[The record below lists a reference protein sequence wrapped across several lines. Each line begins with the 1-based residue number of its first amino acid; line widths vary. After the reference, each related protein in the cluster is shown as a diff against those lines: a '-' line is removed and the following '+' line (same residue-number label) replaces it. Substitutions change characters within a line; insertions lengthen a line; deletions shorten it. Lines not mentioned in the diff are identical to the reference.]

1 MKIAQYFVHC
11 LCLMNTYSAEAMLY
25 LWWQAMALELGKYN
39 IRVNAI
45 AAGLFKSEI
54 TNDLFAKD
62 WLNEVATKIVPAGKW
77 GNVDPDLTSVI
88 LLLAS
93 DESQYITGNIFVVD
107 GGQSMPGIPI
117 WSSL

>member
-1 MKIAQYFVHC
+1 
-11 LCLMNTYSAEAMLY
+11 
-25 LWWQAMALELGKYN
+25 MALELGKYN

-54 TNDLFAKD
+54 TSDLFEKE
-62 WLNEVATKIVPAGKW
+62 WLHKVATKIVPMKKW
-77 GNVDPDLTSVI
+77 GSADPDLTSVV

-93 DESQYITGNIFVVD
+93 VGSEYITGNVFIVD